1 MKKFTYES
9 AKENFDEM
17 MLHAQEGLHVYVTGS
32 DGREYQLM
40 LKYRPPR
47 KPGRPGSSK
56 CKIRIA
62 DDFDAPLPEM
72 APYM

>member
-17 MLHAQEGLHVYVTGS
+17 MEHAQEGLHVYVTGS
-32 DGREYQLM
+32 DGREYQLT
-40 LKYRPPR
+40 LKYLPPR
-47 KPGRPGSSK
+47 KPRRPGSSK
-56 CKIRIA
+56 GQIIIA
-62 DDFDAPLPEM
+62 DDFDEPLPEM